1 VERLRARWRKTRL
14 GLDPRRLTFVDES
27 GVNLAL
33 TRLYARA
40 PRGVR
45 AVGSVPQNYG
55 QNLTVLAALNP
66 RGIRAA
72 MLIPGATD
80 GEVFRAFVERVLLP
94 DLKRGDM
101 VAWDN
106 LGAHKVAGVA
116 EALQTAGVTLHYLPP
131 YSPDYNPI
139 EPAWSKIKT
148 LLRAAGARTRAQL
161 HYALKAALAQVSAQ
175 DCQAWFRHCG
185 YPLH

>member
-14 GLDPRRLTFVDES
+14 GLDPQRLTFVDES

-55 QNLTVLAALNP
+55 QNLTVLAALNH
-66 RGIRAA
+66 RGLRAA

-80 GEVFRAFVERVLLP
+80 GEVFRVFVERVLLP
-94 DLKRGDM
+94 ELKRGDM
-101 VAWDN
+101 VVWDN

-116 EALQTAGVTLHYLPP
+116 EALQAAGVTLYSLPP

-161 HYALKAALAQVSAQ
+161 YHALKAALAQVSAQ
-175 DCQAWFRHCG
+175 DCRAWFRQCG